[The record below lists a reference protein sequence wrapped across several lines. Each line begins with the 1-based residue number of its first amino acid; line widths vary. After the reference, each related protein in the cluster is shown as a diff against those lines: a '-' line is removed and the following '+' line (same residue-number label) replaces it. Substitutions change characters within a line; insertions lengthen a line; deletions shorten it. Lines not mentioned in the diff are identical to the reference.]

1 MFTSLVLINSIYHS
15 QLILKTIYDSIH
27 IIHVILILISSHF
40 IIIYTYH
47 YIFLLLFLL
56 ISNWYMINTFVSNL
70 GTAMV
75 FVFVIV
81 N

>member
-15 QLILKTIYDSIH
+15 QLILRTIYDSIH
-27 IIHVILILISSHF
+27 IIHVIFISSHF

-47 YIFLLLFLL
+47 YVIIFLFLL

-70 GTAMV
+70 GTDTV